1 MRSTGGVAVQR
12 KWAGLVAYVSCIR
25 YRDVLI
31 LQGSPLLG
39 MAFAFREVTTEKA
52 VSMGV
57 FVLASLL
64 LVAHVF
70 SFNDWAGIA
79 LDSNDPN
86 KSADVFV
93 TRGVSRHGVAVLS
106 LALLAASLAL
116 LALLPFRTTL
126 VLGIVIA
133 ALGALY
139 SHPAFDAKGTPVV
152 SSLPHLIG
160 GALHFLLGYS
170 VLAGIDRR
178 GTLIAVFFAL
188 TFTAGHLNQEV
199 RDHDGDRLNGIRT
212 NAVAFGTTAAF
223 LAGGVL
229 FTLAYA
235 DLFFLAYAGIV
246 PAALAVLPSVLYP
259 VHVFWSV
266 TTWRAGLSFASVS
279 RFQNRYRLLY
289 AVIGVAMVATLF
301 VR

>member
-1 MRSTGGVAVQR
+1 M
-12 KWAGLVAYVSCIR
+12 AYVRCIR

-39 MAFAFREVTTEKA
+39 LAFAFRGEMTVEKA

-57 FVLASLL
+57 FVLASVL
-64 LVAHVF
+64 LVAHIF

-79 LDSNDPN
+79 LDSKDPN

-106 LALLAASLAL
+106 LALLAASVL
-116 LALLPFRTTL
+116 LLSLLPYRTL
-126 VLGIVIA
+126 VLGIAVA

-139 SHPAFDAKGTPVV
+139 SHPSLDAKGVPVA

-178 GTLIAVFFAL
+178 GTLIALFFAL

-199 RDHDGDRLNGIRT
+199 RDYDGDRLNGIRT
-212 NAVAFGTTAAF
+212 NAVVFGKTAAF
-223 LAGGVL
+223 MAGGVL

-235 DLFFLAYAGIV
+235 DLVFLAYAGIV

-259 VHVFWSV
+259 LHVFWSV
-266 TTWRAGLSFASVS
+266 STWRSGLSFAGVS
-279 RFQNRYRLLY
+279 RFQNRYRMLY
-289 AVIGVAMVATLF
+289 ALIGAAMVATLF

>member
-1 MRSTGGVAVQR
+1 MRSTSGVALQPKR
-12 KWAGLVAYVSCIR
+12 AGLFAYLSCIR

-31 LQGSPLLG
+31 LQGSPFLG
-39 MAFAFREVTTEKA
+39 LAFAFPELTAERA
-52 VSMGV
+52 VSLGV
-57 FVLASLL
+57 FVLASML

-79 LDSNDPN
+79 LDSADPN

-93 TRGVSRHGVAVLS
+93 TRGVSRQGLAVFS
-106 LALLAASLAL
+106 FALLGASLLL
-116 LALLPFRTTL
+116 LALLGFRTL

-139 SHPAFDAKGTPVV
+139 SHPALDAKGAPVV
-152 SSLPHLIG
+152 SSLPHLVG

-170 VLAGIDRR
+170 VFGGIDGR
-178 GTLIAVFFAL
+178 GALIALFFAL

-199 RDHDGDRLNGIRT
+199 RDYDGDRPNGIRT
-212 NAVAFGTTAAF
+212 NAVVFGKTAAF
-223 LAGGVL
+223 VAGGVL

-235 DLFFLAYAGIV
+235 NLFLLAYAGIV
-246 PAALAVLPSVLYP
+246 PPTLAALPIVLYP
-259 VHVFWSV
+259 VHVFWSF
-266 TTWRAGLSFASVS
+266 TTWRGGLTFTSVS

-289 AVIGVAMVATLF
+289 AVIGVAMLVTLL

>member
-1 MRSTGGVAVQR
+1 MRSTGGMAVPR
-12 KWAGLVAYVSCIR
+12 KRAGLVAYASCIR

-39 MAFAFREVTTEKA
+39 MAFAVREMTIEKA
-52 VSMGV
+52 GSM
-57 FVLASLL
+57 FACALASSL

-93 TRGVSRHGVAVLS
+93 TRGISRRGVAVLS
-106 LALLAASLAL
+106 LALLAASLFL
-116 LALLPFRTTL
+116 LALLPLPALL
-126 VLGIVIA
+126 VGIAIA
-133 ALGALY
+133 GLGALY
-139 SHPAFDAKGTPVV
+139 SHPAFDAKGTPVL
-152 SSLPHLIG
+152 SSLPHLVG

-170 VLAGIDRR
+170 VFGAIDPRGI
-178 GTLIAVFFAL
+178 LIALYFAL

-212 NAVAFGTTAAF
+212 NAVAFGKTPAF
-223 LAGGVL
+223 VAGLVL

-235 DLFFLAYAGIV
+235 DLFFLAYRGIV
-246 PAALAVLPSVLYP
+246 PTPLAVLPSVLYP
-259 VHVFWSV
+259 VHVFWSI
-266 TTWRAGLSFASVS
+266 TTLRGGLSFARVS
-279 RFQNRYRLLY
+279 RFQNRYRMLY
-289 AVIGVAMVATLF
+289 AVIGVAIVAALF
-301 VR
+301 FR

>member
-12 KWAGLVAYVSCIR
+12 KRAGLLAYVSCIR

-31 LQGSPLLG
+31 LQGSPFLG
-39 MAFAFREVTTEKA
+39 MAFAFREMTAEKA
-52 VSMGV
+52 VSMLV
-57 FVLASLL
+57 FALASLL

-93 TRGVSRHGVAVLS
+93 TRGVSRQGVAVLS
-106 LALLAASLAL
+106 LGLLVASLL
-116 LALLPFRTTL
+116 LLGLLGFQTL
-126 VLGIVIA
+126 ILGIAIA
-133 ALGALY
+133 ALGAFY
-139 SHPAFDAKGTPVV
+139 SHPAFDAKGTPVL

-170 VLAGIDRR
+170 VLGGIDRR
-178 GTLIAVFFAL
+178 GTLIALFFAL

-199 RDHDGDRLNGIRT
+199 RDYDGDRPNGIRT
-212 NAVAFGTTAAF
+212 NAVAFGKTAAF
-223 LAGGVL
+223 LAGGLL

-246 PAALAVLPSVLYP
+246 PAPLAVLPSVLYP
-259 VHVFWSV
+259 LHVFWSI
-266 TTWRAGLSFASVS
+266 TTLRAGLNFATVS
-279 RFQNRYRLLY
+279 RFQNRYRMLY
-289 AVIGVAMVATLF
+289 AVIGVAMVGTLF

>member
-1 MRSTGGVAVQR
+1 MRSTSGVAVQR
-12 KWAGLVAYVSCIR
+12 KRAGLVAYVSCIR

-39 MAFAFREVTTEKA
+39 MAFAFREMTVEKA
-52 VSMGV
+52 ASMGV
-57 FVLASLL
+57 FVLASIL

-70 SFNDWAGIA
+70 SFNDWAGIT

-106 LALLAASLAL
+106 LALLAASMLL
-116 LALLPFRTTL
+116 LALLPFRTL
-126 VLGIVIA
+126 VLGIAIA

-139 SHPAFDAKGTPVV
+139 SHPVFDAKGAPVV

-178 GTLIAVFFAL
+178 GTLIAFFFAL

-199 RDHDGDRLNGIRT
+199 RDYDGDRVNGIRT
-212 NAVAFGTTAAF
+212 NAVVFGKTAAF
-223 LAGGVL
+223 VAGGVL

-235 DLFFLAYAGIV
+235 DLFFLASAGIV
-246 PAALAVLPSVLYP
+246 PAALAVLASVLYP
-259 VHVFWSV
+259 VHVFWSDA
-266 TTWRAGLSFASVS
+266 TWRAGLTFASES
-279 RFQNRYRLLY
+279 HFQNRYRMLY